1 MTDGQYEFEGAPE
14 NTIEDGVF
22 DEFVEDIRRWRLHAD
37 LDEKADDADL
47 LAKFIDIGKVM
58 TMVADRQNA

>member
-1 MTDGQYEFEGAPE
+1 MTDGRLESDRTPD
-14 NTIEDGVF
+14 NTIEDGDF
-22 DEFVEDIRRWRLHAD
+22 DQFVEDIRRWRLHAD

-58 TMVADRQNA
+58 TQVAGRQNA

>member
-1 MTDGQYEFEGAPE
+1 MTDGQDEFEGAPE
-14 NTIEDGVF
+14 NATEDGVF